1 MTRFKKQKESSYWG
15 DNKIEDTILSRLDKL
30 INDLKEIRKNTDRI
44 LNHSIFDGKEKQL
57 LND

>member
-44 LNHSIFDGKEKQL
+44 LNHSIFDGKE
-57 LND
+57 NE